1 MANAVRSLFLFMMV
15 SLDGYFEGPNRD
27 LSWHVVDEEFNRFA
41 VDQLNEIG
49 TLLFGRVTYHLFED
63 YWPKAGRDPTMSR
76 ENLEIA
82 QMIDDVEKIVFSR
95 TLAKVKEVDGWRNVR
110 LIREAQ
116 PEEIKRLK
124 QLPGKDIAIFGS
136 NDLATNLLRMG
147 LIDELRIMV
156 NPVILGNGNPLFRG
170 MTDHVKLKLLRTKTF
185 RSGNVLHYYQPS
197 GRVQLTISK

>member
-1 MANAVRSLFLFMMV
+1 MATAVRRLFLFMMV
-15 SLDGYFEGPNRD
+15 SLDGYFEGPNHD
-27 LSWHVVDEEFNRFA
+27 LSWHVVDQEFNRFA
-41 VDQLNEIG
+41 VDQLNQIG
-49 TLLFGRVTYHLFED
+49 TLLFGRVTYHLFKD
-63 YWPKAGRDPTMSR
+63 YWPKAGRDPTTSK

-82 QMIDDVEKIVFSR
+82 RMIDDAEKIVFSR
-95 TLAKVKEVDGWRNVR
+95 TLAGLRETDDWKNVH
-110 LIREAQ
+110 LVREAQ

-185 RSGNVLHYYQPS
+185 RSGNVLHYYRPEMI
-197 GRVQLTISK
+197 RN

>member
-1 MANAVRSLFLFMMV
+1 MMV

-27 LSWHVVDEEFNRFA
+27 LSWHVVDQEFNRFA
-41 VDQLNEIG
+41 VEQLNQIG

-63 YWPKAGRDPTMSR
+63 YWPKAGRNPRTSQ

-82 QMIDDVEKIVFSR
+82 HMIDDVEKIVFSR
-95 TLAKVKEVDGWRNVR
+95 TLANVREADDWKNVR
-110 LIREAQ
+110 LIREVQ

-124 QLPGKDIAIFGS
+124 QVPGKDIAIFGS
-136 NDLATNLLRMG
+136 NYLATSFLRMS

-156 NPVILGNGNPLFRG
+156 NPVIIGNGTPLFGR

-185 RSGNVLHYYQPS
+185 RSGNVLHYYQPEIT
-197 GRVQLTISK
+197 RK